1 MFQALICGIAVI
13 VCGVMFAGFYLQNIF
28 ANK

>member
-13 VCGVMFAGFYLQNIF
+13 VCGIMFAGFYLQSIF